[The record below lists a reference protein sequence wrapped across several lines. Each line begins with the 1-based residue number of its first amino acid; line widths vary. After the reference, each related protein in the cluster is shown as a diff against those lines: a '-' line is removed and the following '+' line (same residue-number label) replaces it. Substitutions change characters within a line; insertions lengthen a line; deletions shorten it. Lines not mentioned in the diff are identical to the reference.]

1 MHSPKPTY
9 DGVSGKPPFAPNCPT
24 IARPMLWQLAEYQTA
39 SSKPTPCDPHA
50 LASAMLCPDSPR
62 HQPYLTRPGNMPQ
75 HTINPGNPRSR
86 NQCSARLCKLQPF
99 TNCNIAN
106 PQFHLSAELF
116 ALITND
122 LQHQTNSGPGL
133 RALNKRGTRIRIV
146 RKHICGRP
154 AHWCCNLLSTITETA
169 LKQKQAAT

>member
-1 MHSPKPTY
+1 MLIIGQHVWQNKGPAHGPQQRKPR
-9 DGVSGKPPFAPNCPT
+9 A
-24 IARPMLWQLAEYQTA
+24 
-39 SSKPTPCDPHA
+39 HA
-50 LASAMLCPDSPR
+50 LAHR
-62 HQPYLTRPGNMPQ
+62 HQ

-99 TNCNIAN
+99 TTCNIAS
-106 PQFHLSAELF
+106 PQFHLSAEIF

-133 RALNKRGTRIRIV
+133 RALNKRGNRIRIV

-154 AHWCCNLLSTITETA
+154 AHWCCNPLSTITETA
-169 LKQKQAAT
+169 FKQKHAAN